1 LQIIL
6 SPEYLTHVNS
16 FYALFRLPSALCGA
30 LCHPRLK
37 SCNDDDR
44 RRQARAVAPEKA
56 AHAIVEVRQTK
67 ALWQTGHAMQRQGL
81 SVLVLP
87 YKVPL
92 VDSRQNVR
100 REAYR
105 RFIRKSGLQKSRPLR
120 YLLLVD
126 QLATVESDDAERRL
140 QMNKPCSS
148 C

>member
-81 SVLVLP
+81 FAFGLALQSA
-87 YKVPL
+87 L
-92 VDSRQNVR
+92 VDSRPNVR

-105 RFIRKSGLQKSRPLR
+105 RFFKTSGL
-120 YLLLVD
+120 
-126 QLATVESDDAERRL
+126 
-140 QMNKPCSS
+140 
-148 C
+148 